1 MRTTLDIED
10 DVLAATKALARQQG
24 RSAGSVVSA
33 MLRKALTG
41 SGAAEA
47 RSGGKRVASV
57 AGFQP
62 FAADGR
68 VVTNDLINAIRDREG
83 V

>member
-10 DVLAATKALARQQG
+10 DVLAATKALARQQR
-24 RSAGSVVSA
+24 RSAGSMVSA
-33 MLRKALTG
+33 LLRKALT
-41 SGAAEA
+41 SGGASEA
-47 RSGGKRVASV
+47 RAGAKLVAHSGGFR
-57 AGFQP
+57 P

-68 VVTNDLINAIRDREG
+68 VVTNDLINAIRDCEG